1 MIARLRRVSTAT
13 VLALMVVTPA
23 LGQSDQPWI
32 DPPASALRPA
42 QAPSNAPDSEMAD
55 VGTTGATPVGSSR
68 EQAARQLAVDY
79 LDFWSAPNALTL
91 EVMPRFYS
99 QRVDFHGRSMSAE
112 AVIEEKRR
120 FVRRW
125 PVRSYTA
132 QIDTLRASCAPG
144 TQTCAVKGLFAFTA
158 TDPRRGRRSQGAAD
172 LELQVTFEGERPTI
186 IAETSRVIARG
197 RTREGAALDD
207 IED

>member
-68 EQAARQLAVDY
+68 EQAARQLAVDD
-79 LDFWSAPNALTL
+79 LDLWSAPNALTL

-112 AVIEEKRR
+112 AVIEESGALCGAGPCAPTRLRSTRSVPPARPALRR
-120 FVRRW
+120 A
-125 PVRSYTA
+125 P
-132 QIDTLRASCAPG
+132 LRAYLISP
-144 TQTCAVKGLFAFTA
+144 QPIL
-158 TDPRRGRRSQGAAD
+158 RRGRRSQGVAD